1 MDSALFAGIAVRD
14 HDAALDFYERLLG
27 PVTFRAHA
35 TESVW
40 DVAEHRSVYVNQEP
54 EVAGGSRLMLMVDD
68 LEATLAELAGRGLGP
83 ALDET
88 YANGVRKVTFRD
100 PDGNEIGF
108 AAFPPG

>member
-1 MDSALFAGIAVRD
+1 MDPVLFAGIAVRD
-14 HDAALDFYERLLG
+14 HDAALGFYERLLG

-40 DVAEHRSVYVNQEP
+40 DIAEQRSIYVNEEP
-54 EVAGGSRLMLMVDD
+54 EVAGGSRLLLMIVDLD
-68 LEATLAELAGRGLGP
+68 AKLAELAERGLEP

-108 AAFPPG
+108 AAMP